1 MTLALGTRLGAYEVM
16 SLLGSGGMG
25 EVYRARDTKL
35 GRDVAIKILPA
46 SFAHDTE
53 RLARFELEARVLAS
67 LNHPN
72 IGAIYGLEQAIDLQ
86 ALVLELVEGETL
98 AERLRAARAVRLT
111 PDARTDGA
119 RAVAAG
125 ARRTPVGLPLSE
137 TLTIA
142 RQIADA
148 LDAAHEKSIVHRDL
162 KPANIKI
169 TQAGV
174 VKVLDF
180 GLAKAST
187 SEVSDSD
194 LTHSPTIPVRPT
206 GEGMLLGTVPYM
218 SPEQARGKPVDK
230 RADIWAFG
238 CVLYELLTGSCAF
251 GGDTTSHTIVAILE
265 HEPDWSALP
274 AATLPNIRRLVQR
287 CLEKDPK
294 RRLHDIADARLEIE
308 DALTGAAASPAP
320 VPVVGQRRIRE
331 WVAWSLLV
339 LAGLALAALT
349 IPTTSYFRRA
359 APQPVVTR
367 LDVVIPPTNDPFS
380 FALSPNGRQLA
391 FVATVEGGPRLWL
404 RPLDQVTAQ
413 PLAGTEGA
421 SYPFWAPDSR
431 AIGFFADGKLK
442 RVDLAGGT
450 PQVLADAPAGR
461 GGTWNRD
468 GIVVFAP
475 SPNGGLMRVMATGG
489 TLATRLVAGQGAPRW
504 PQFLPDGRRVLF
516 VLVAGQLQARGVY
529 VVSTDGGEPARV
541 LTAETA
547 AAYAPPGY
555 LLWVSQG
562 VLVAQRFDA
571 ARATVAGEPIPV
583 AQAVGADDGTYRS
596 GFSVSETGVLAHRTG
611 AAARRQLVW
620 VERTGKVLGTIGA
633 PDENVPASPEL
644 SPNGQSVAMFR
655 QVQGNPD
662 VWLIDIARGVASRFT
677 FDAGDERWPVWSP
690 DGSRVAFGFTRKDVR
705 DLFEKPASRAAEEQP
720 LLVTTQDKAPL
731 DWSRDGRVLLFSTQD
746 PKTGSDLW
754 ALPLAGER
762 KPFPVVQTSFEDMQ
776 GQFSPDGRWLA
787 YASNESGRYEIY
799 VQPFPVSGG
808 KWQVSTAGG
817 TQPRWQRAGH
827 ELFYVAPDNRLMA
840 VPIRLASNARA
851 PDAGTPVVLFPTR
864 LASGAGITPA
874 GFDSRAQYAVA
885 LDGRF
890 LLNVDATDAVTSPIT
905 VVLNWTAGLK
915 K

>member
-1 MTLALGTRLGAYEVM
+1 MPVAVGTRFGPYQIQAALGA
-16 SLLGSGGMG
+16 GGMG
-25 EVYRARDTKL
+25 QVFRARDTRL
-35 GRDVAIKILPA
+35 NRDVALKVLPA
-46 SFAHDTE
+46 VVAGDQE
-53 RLARFELEARVLAS
+53 RLSRFRREAQLLAA

-72 IGAIYGLEQAIDLQ
+72 IAAIYELEEVDGVC
-86 ALVLELVEGETL
+86 ALILELVEGPTL
-98 AERLRAARAVRLT
+98 AEQITRG
-111 PDARTDGA
+111 PI
-119 RAVAAG
+119 
-125 ARRTPVGLPLSE
+125 PLDQA
-137 TLTIA
+137 LVIA
-142 RQIADA
+142 KQIAQG
-148 LDAAHEKSIVHRDL
+148 LEAAHDQRIIHRDL
-162 KPANIKI
+162 KPSNI
-169 TQAGV
+169 TVRPDGM
-174 VKVLDF
+174 VKLLDF
-180 GLAKAST
+180 GLAKALEVPGAASSVDDAATIT
-187 SEVSDSD
+187 SPAM
-194 LTHSPTIPVRPT
+194 THAGVI
-206 GEGMLLGTVPYM
+206 MGTAAYM
-218 SPEQARGKPVDK
+218 SPEQTRAQAVDK
-230 RADIWAFG
+230 RSDIWAFG
-238 CVLYELLTGSCAF
+238 CVLYEALAGRAAF
-251 GGDTTSHTIVAILE
+251 AANTVSDTIAKIIE
-265 HEPDWSALP
+265 REPDWQALP
-274 AATLPNIRRLVQR
+274 DSLPVKVRDLLRR
-287 CLEKDPK
+287 CLQKDPR

-320 VPVVGQRRIRE
+320 VPVIAQPRIRV
-331 WVAWSLLV
+331 WVAWTLLV

-349 IPTTSYFRRA
+349 IPATLYFRRA
-359 APQPVVTR
+359 APQLVVTR
-367 LDVVIPPTNDPFS
+367 LDVVIPPTSDPFS
-380 FALSPNGRQLA
+380 FALSPDGRQLA

-431 AIGFFADGKLK
+431 AIGFFAGGKLK

-461 GGTWNRD
+461 GGTWNRE
-468 GIVVFAP
+468 GVVVFAP

-489 TLATRLVAGQGAPRW
+489 TLVTQLVAGQGAPRW

-516 VLVAGQLQARGVY
+516 ALVAGQMHARGVY
-529 VVSTDGGEPARV
+529 VVSLDGGEPARV

-547 AAYAPPGY
+547 ATYAPPGY

-562 VLVAQRFDA
+562 VLVAQHFDA

-596 GFSVSETGVLAHRTG
+596 GFSVSATGVLAHRTG

-620 VERTGKVLGTIGA
+620 VDRTGKVLGAIGP

-644 SPNGQSVAMFR
+644 SPNGQSVAIFR

-662 VWLIDIARGVASRFT
+662 VWLTDIARGVASRFT

-690 DGSRVAFGFTRKDVR
+690 DGSRVAFASTRKEVR

-720 LLVTTQDKAPL
+720 LLVTPQDKAPL
-731 DWSRDGRVLLFSTQD
+731 DWSRDGRLLLFSTQD

-776 GQFSPDGRWLA
+776 GQLSPDGRWLA

-799 VQPFPVSGG
+799 VQPFPESGG

-817 TQPRWQRAGH
+817 TQPRWQREGH
-827 ELFYVAPDNRLMA
+827 ELFYVAPDNRLLA
-840 VPIRLASNARA
+840 VQIRPASNARA
-851 PDAGTPVVLFPTR
+851 PDVGAPVVLFPTR

-885 LDGRF
+885 PDGRF

-915 K
+915 Q